1 VLQNVPDELKDRTD
15 SKGEASLRGH
25 LKAEGSEET
34 GSQSYVP
41 PNEKDDKALTMA
53 LDLLRGSASN
63 AAFPPNPKAA
73 VPN

>member
-1 VLQNVPDELKDRTD
+1 MKAQID

-25 LKAEGSEET
+25 LKGEGAEQT

-41 PNEKDDKALTMA
+41 PNESDDKALKMA
-53 LDLLRGSASN
+53 RDLLRGTASN

-73 VPN
+73 VHN